1 MVPEKLNT
9 KANTEHTVNKERVN
23 LVLETLSF
31 FEPMSLDKIILDF
44 DKSVIEKM
52 PDFTSDELEKIL
64 KYLEKKGKVKKIH
77 LEKSVQ
83 YIKVQKRVSKLKRI
97 FSFLNYGKRK

>member
-1 MVPEKLNT
+1 M
-9 KANTEHTVNKERVN
+9 VNKDKVN

-44 DKSVIEKM
+44 DKEKIEKM
-52 PDFTSDELEKIL
+52 KDFTSDELESIL
-64 KYLEKKGKVKKIH
+64 KHLEKKGKVKKIN
-77 LEKSVQ
+77 LEKGVQ
-83 YIKVQKRVSKLKRI
+83 YIKVQKRASKLKRI

>member
-64 KYLEKKGKVKKIH
+64 KYL
-77 LEKSVQ
+77 
-83 YIKVQKRVSKLKRI
+83 
-97 FSFLNYGKRK
+97 